1 MKTIRSRIGKTFTAF
16 FILMMAMALISCGK
30 SSQSTASSAA
40 KTEEA
45 YQSGDAVSGNT
56 AVSENRKLTK
66 DVTISAETEDFTAA
80 DEAIRKAAED
90 AGGYVE
96 YSDLTNYGNAR
107 SESIAVRVP
116 ADKLDAYLQTVENAC
131 SVMSKSEQTEDITD
145 AYNETESE
153 LKSLNAELDSLNAM
167 LGKAETVEDTISIQ
181 DRISDVR
188 SRIESL
194 EDEKQSYD
202 SQIAYS
208 TVSISLNEAQVAIG
222 STKTVGERISY
233 GFRNTLHAIGTFFVE
248 LFIFLVSASPALAI
262 VAAVTVLIVFLVRR
276 SIRRA
281 QEKRNAQAAAWN
293 AQMQGQAQ
301 GQMPGQTPGQMQGQ
315 APGQMPYMPGEGS
328 RNFPPSGK

>member
-16 FILMMAMALISCGK
+16 IILMTAMALISCGN

-233 GFRNTLHAIGTFFVE
+233 GFRNTLHGTNLYEMNFDVAVLGDVLHHFRIIAGPDTVFI
-248 LFIFLVSASPALAI
+248 LFC
-262 VAAVTVLIVFLVRR
+262 VARINQNPDIYSLTAGVGGRNGRR
-276 SIRRA
+276 QA
-281 QEKRNAQAAAWN
+281 GQKNQDGKQEGCGTEKD
-293 AQMQGQAQ
+293 MLH
-301 GQMPGQTPGQMQGQ
+301 
-315 APGQMPYMPGEGS
+315 
-328 RNFPPSGK
+328 